1 METQGKESVMGEAPK
16 ISVIIPVYNTEKYL
30 KKCFSSL
37 FAQSFQDFEI
47 ICVDDGSS
55 DGSLRILNEYASRDS
70 RIKVLSQKNAGQSV
84 ARNRALSLA
93 MGEFISF
100 VDSDDYISSDF
111 LKSLYEAACENNA
124 DISITSYNIIEKGST
139 MVRYDLDCS
148 LENLFE
154 KKLPRVLNG
163 MCCNK
168 LFRRSFLEKY
178 NIRFPEGIFYEDN
191 LFLIKALFFSDK
203 VIFINSGCYYYI
215 KHSGSTTDTQRDE
228 SVLKNNSL
236 EMIKKIVDF
245 CEENKFGQQQRSSV
259 RNFVKKSLIPE
270 EFEEDKAYMA
280 SVDILLKR
288 LYQISISDRLFS
300 VTTEYTNFAKR
311 QTITAFGIKF
321 ARKIKKT
328 DEQFCKAFFKRK
340 IEPQTILF
348 VELNDSHGEVFPGFV
363 KYVNDLGYGVDFL
376 MLSNEA
382 SEFPLAESANNL
394 NISGIFSCNFD
405 TIVHILQNR
414 LINKYDYVFFT
425 STVIYGANWHNVLDV
440 IKPHHIK
447 NSKIILTEHHIDIM
461 RKNQEAYGGKK
472 CVILP
477 DYKLDVE
484 DVDYVF
490 ANPHYF
496 GDFKITPK
504 NDIPVFILA
513 GALEPERRNVK
524 ILFDALTSLVDN
536 GNANFRIV
544 VIGRGEMDDIP
555 EKIRPLFEIKG
566 RVDYPTLYSEVNNAD
581 FFLPLL
587 DPENPDHDRYIK
599 DGTSGSFQLIYGFA
613 KPCLINKKFA
623 GVHGFDSENSIVYEQ
638 NSDLPQAMA
647 DAINMSKEEYEK
659 KQTKLK
665 ELASDIYKKSLENLR
680 GLLK

>member
-1 METQGKESVMGEAPK
+1 METKEKGLEMDSTPK
-16 ISVIIPVYNTEKYL
+16 ISIIIPVYNTEKYL
-30 KKCFSSL
+30 EKCFSSL
-37 FAQSFQDFEI
+37 LAQSFQDFEI

-93 MGEFISF
+93 GGEFISF
-100 VDSDDYISSDF
+100 VDSDDYISADF
-111 LKSLYEAACENNA
+111 LESLYESVSGNDA
-124 DISITSYNIIEKGST
+124 DIAVTSYNMVENGST

-148 LENLFE
+148 SESRFE

-191 LFLIKALFFSDK
+191 LFLIKALFYSNK

-245 CEENKFGQQQRSSV
+245 CEENKFGQQQMRSV

-270 EFEEDKAYMA
+270 EFEEDNAYMA
-280 SVDILLKR
+280 SVDVLLKR
-288 LYQISISDRLFS
+288 LYQISIFDKLFS

-311 QTITAFGIKF
+311 QTITLFGVKL

-328 DEQFCKAFFKRK
+328 DEQFCKKFFNRK
-340 IEPQTILF
+340 ISPKTILF

-363 KYVNDLGYGVDFL
+363 KYVNDLGYGADFL

-382 SEFPLAESANNL
+382 SELPFVSSINQLNL
-394 NISGIFSCNFD
+394 SGIFRTNFD
-405 TIVHILQNR
+405 TIVRILQSR
-414 LINKYDYVFFT
+414 FINKYDYVFFT
-425 STVIYGANWHNVLDV
+425 STVVYGANWHNVLDV

-447 NSKIILTEHHIDIM
+447 ESKIILTEHHIDIM
-461 RKNQEAYGGKK
+461 RKNQDAYSGKK

-484 DVDYVF
+484 DINYVF

-496 GDFKITPK
+496 GDFKITQK
-504 NDIPVFILA
+504 NATSVFILA
-513 GALEPERRNVK
+513 GALEPARRNVK
-524 ILFDALTSLVDN
+524 LLFDAVETLVDK
-536 GNANFRIV
+536 GNTNFRIV
-544 VIGRGEMDDIP
+544 VIGRGEMEDIP
-555 EKIRPLFEIKG
+555 EKIRPFFEIKG

-623 GVHGFDSENSIVYEQ
+623 GMHGFDSENSIVYEQ
-638 NSDLPQAMA
+638 NSDLAGAMA

-665 ELASDIYKKSLENLR
+665 EYASCLYKKSLDNLR